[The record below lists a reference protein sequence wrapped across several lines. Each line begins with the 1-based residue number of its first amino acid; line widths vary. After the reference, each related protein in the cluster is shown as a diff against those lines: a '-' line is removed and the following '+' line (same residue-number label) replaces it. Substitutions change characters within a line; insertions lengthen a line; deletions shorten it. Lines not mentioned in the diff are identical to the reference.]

1 MAKRAKAR
9 VFMSGRSQHVTIPA
23 EYRFR
28 STEDSIRRDPRT
40 GDIILSEGPGDWAE
54 VFAALDAAHV
64 PDDFLSEAERDRRPP
79 ARRAALEELF
89 DLGEQADNGERGE
102 SGRP

>member
-1 MAKRAKAR
+1 MAQASKAR

-28 STEDSIRRDPRT
+28 SSEVSIRRDPRT
-40 GDIILSEGPGDWAE
+40 GEIILSEGPGSWAD
-54 VFAALDAAHV
+54 VFAALDEARV

-79 ARRAALEELF
+79 ESRAALDELF
-89 DLGEQADNGERGE
+89 GGDEQVSTHR
-102 SGRP
+102 RKRQ